1 MAYIVDHANNT
12 LLDDEPKKVGKL
24 TPKQHKQM
32 MNYLVRKKDAVP
44 PKTETIKK
52 FKNGGSLNELGE
64 RLEDMYDLYDN
75 DKPLSASREKYL
87 RDKYFPKPFN
97 NNDRDSF
104 PSNKDQQRKMKIS
117 EKSILDKKKIKKG
130 KMPDIEIKLASDY
143 GDPAVFNLDA
153 MQSLQQAFDEWRKSN
168 TGSFDDFLDS
178 LSKDELMNLTKETT
192 PLDEIYLANALGK
205 IANAMNGLSGLMARR
220 RLNNGG
226 SSNKPPIIKIE
237 DYMNMGLRLANLSE
251 EERKQIA
258 ILLKKSGLG
267 VPTKPKK

>member
-87 RDKYFPKPFN
+87 REKYFPKPFN
-97 NNDRDSF
+97 NNA
-104 PSNKDQQRKMKIS
+104 NKIALIQLLNVVLLFLLKSSSYQSLSIS
-117 EKSILDKKKIKKG
+117 EL
-130 KMPDIEIKLASDY
+130 L
-143 GDPAVFNLDA
+143 FN
-153 MQSLQQAFDEWRKSN
+153 K
-168 TGSFDDFLDS
+168 
-178 LSKDELMNLTKETT
+178 
-192 PLDEIYLANALGK
+192 
-205 IANAMNGLSGLMARR
+205 
-220 RLNNGG
+220 
-226 SSNKPPIIKIE
+226 
-237 DYMNMGLRLANLSE
+237 
-251 EERKQIA
+251 
-258 ILLKKSGLG
+258 
-267 VPTKPKK
+267 

>member
-130 KMPDIEIKLASDY
+130 KMPDIEIK
-143 GDPAVFNLDA
+143 
-153 MQSLQQAFDEWRKSN
+153 
-168 TGSFDDFLDS
+168 
-178 LSKDELMNLTKETT
+178 
-192 PLDEIYLANALGK
+192 
-205 IANAMNGLSGLMARR
+205 
-220 RLNNGG
+220 
-226 SSNKPPIIKIE
+226 
-237 DYMNMGLRLANLSE
+237 
-251 EERKQIA
+251 
-258 ILLKKSGLG
+258 
-267 VPTKPKK
+267 

>member
-1 MAYIVDHANNT
+1 MT
-12 LLDDEPKKVGKL
+12 
-24 TPKQHKQM
+24 
-32 MNYLVRKKDAVP
+32 
-44 PKTETIKK
+44 
-52 FKNGGSLNELGE
+52 
-64 RLEDMYDLYDN
+64 
-75 DKPLSASREKYL
+75 
-87 RDKYFPKPFN
+87 
-97 NNDRDSF
+97 
-104 PSNKDQQRKMKIS
+104 
-117 EKSILDKKKIKKG
+117 
-130 KMPDIEIKLASDY
+130 
-143 GDPAVFNLDA
+143 
-153 MQSLQQAFDEWRKSN
+153 SLQQAFDEWRKSN

-205 IANAMNGLSGLMARR
+205 IDNAMNGLSGLMARR

-226 SSNKPPIIKIE
+226 SSNKPSIIKIE